1 MQMPAAINLT
11 KKTSI
16 LRGIHIPF
24 AQIMMTQSSV
34 KYQDKIIGQNAKC
47 KGGRYRIE
55 SGIFSAARKWVGV
68 LRVYSSAAGQLLVNT
83 LFLPNAP

>member
-1 MQMPAAINLT
+1 
-11 KKTSI
+11 
-16 LRGIHIPF
+16 
-24 AQIMMTQSSV
+24 MTQSSV

-68 LRVYSSAAGQLLVNT
+68 LRVYSSAAGPLLVNT
-83 LFLPNAP
+83 LFLPNAPARQAVHCEGGLGRIRADCLV

>member
-1 MQMPAAINLT
+1 M
-11 KKTSI
+11 
-16 LRGIHIPF
+16 
-24 AQIMMTQSSV
+24 MMTQSSV

-83 LFLPNAP
+83 LFLPNTQPAKPCTAKGVWAELGRIV